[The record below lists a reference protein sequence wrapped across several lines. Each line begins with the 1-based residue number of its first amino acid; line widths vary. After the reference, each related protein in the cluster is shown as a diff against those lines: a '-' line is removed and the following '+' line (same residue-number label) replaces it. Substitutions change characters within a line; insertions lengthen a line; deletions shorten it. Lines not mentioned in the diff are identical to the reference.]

1 MKSYL
6 FLLLIILVSGNIGA
20 QNPDRTLD
28 GFQIDESK
36 IVINTND
43 GAYYIQYYDAKVV
56 ETQFVPAGDQRV
68 DVSHA
73 VIKKPIEIDIDIKNH
88 KHKIVFNTSGI
99 DVHIM
104 KKPFQLLYYRDAEYI
119 ISEKKGYQEKE
130 KGFDLE
136 FNLTETETLMGGGA
150 RALSMNRRGHK
161 LKLYNKAHYGYE
173 TRSAL
178 MNYTLPIVLSSQQY
192 MIHFDNPMKGNIDL
206 DSQFNNTLNY
216 HAIGGAKRYQII
228 ATADWENTIKL
239 YTALTGNQPL
249 PPRWAFGNF
258 SSRFGYHSQDE
269 VLTTIDEF
277 KKKDIPVDA
286 IILDLFWFGKEMKG
300 TMGNLKFHRDSFP
313 KPEQMMKKLDQQGVK
328 TVLITEPFIL
338 TSSNRWEEAVEK
350 KILATDSVGNPAKYD
365 FYFGNT
371 GLIDI
376 FKPEAK
382 DWFWDIYKDLKQKG
396 VDGFWGDL
404 GEPEVHPEWVEHVN
418 GSANEVHNIY
428 GHEWTKLIDKGY
440 SKDFPNARPFILMR
454 AAYSGTQRYGI
465 IPWSGDVNRTW
476 GGLASQPEISLQ
488 MGLQGLAYMHSDLGG
503 FAGNLKDDELYK
515 RWLQYG
521 VYQPIYRPHAQEELA
536 SEPVFRS
543 KEVQKAA
550 RKSIN
555 KRYRMLPYIYT
566 MAFENSQSGIPLMRP
581 LFYEEPDNYQLYKV
595 SNNYLWGNNMLIAP
609 VLDKNQTHIRVYFPN
624 TANWYDPVKQKLIK
638 GGQTRLISLD
648 DYQYDI
654 PHFIRGDAFIP
665 KAKLV
670 QTTANYSLE
679 KFNLNYYADPDKPT
693 NKDIIYHDNGK
704 MPDAYQKGKYEILH
718 ISSKQD
724 ADDQL
729 IIELNKEIGANFSSE
744 IKMIGQFKM
753 HNMTDEPSAVSINDK
768 KQKYEYDLI
777 NHHLVI
783 KNIPLNNKNTEII
796 IKF

>member
-1 MKSYL
+1 M
-6 FLLLIILVSGNIGA
+6 
-20 QNPDRTLD
+20 T
-28 GFQIDESK
+28 
-36 IVINTND
+36 
-43 GAYYIQYYDAKVV
+43 
-56 ETQFVPAGDQRV
+56 
-68 DVSHA
+68 
-73 VIKKPIEIDIDIKNH
+73 
-88 KHKIVFNTSGI
+88 
-99 DVHIM
+99 
-104 KKPFQLLYYRDAEYI
+104 
-119 ISEKKGYQEKE
+119 
-130 KGFDLE
+130 
-136 FNLTETETLMGGGA
+136 
-150 RALSMNRRGHK
+150 
-161 LKLYNKAHYGYE
+161 
-173 TRSAL
+173 
-178 MNYTLPIVLSSQQY
+178 
-192 MIHFDNPMKGNIDL
+192 GNIDL
-206 DSQFNNTLNY
+206 DSQFNNTLTY

-228 ATADWENTIKL
+228 ATEEWEDNIKL
-239 YTALTGNQPL
+239 YTELTGNQPL

-269 VLTTIDEF
+269 VLNTVDEF

-286 IILDLFWFGKEMKG
+286 IILDLFWFGKKMKG

-338 TSSNRWEEAVEK
+338 TSSDRWEEAVDK

-382 DWFWDIYKDLKQKG
+382 DWFWNIYKDLKQKG

-404 GEPEVHPEWVEHVN
+404 GEPEVHPEWVNHVN

-428 GHEWTKLIDKGY
+428 GHEWTKLINDGY
-440 SKDFPNARPFILMR
+440 KEDFPNTRPFILMR
-454 AAYSGTQRYGI
+454 AAYSGTQRHGI

-566 MAFENSQSGIPLMRP
+566 MAFENSQ
-581 LFYEEPDNYQLYKV
+581 
-595 SNNYLWGNNMLIAP
+595 
-609 VLDKNQTHIRVYFPN
+609 
-624 TANWYDPVKQKLIK
+624 
-638 GGQTRLISLD
+638 
-648 DYQYDI
+648 
-654 PHFIRGDAFIP
+654 
-665 KAKLV
+665 
-670 QTTANYSLE
+670 
-679 KFNLNYYADPDKPT
+679 
-693 NKDIIYHDNGK
+693 NG
-704 MPDAYQKGKYEILH
+704 M
-718 ISSKQD
+718 
-724 ADDQL
+724 
-729 IIELNKEIGANFSSE
+729 
-744 IKMIGQFKM
+744 
-753 HNMTDEPSAVSINDK
+753 
-768 KQKYEYDLI
+768 
-777 NHHLVI
+777 
-783 KNIPLNNKNTEII
+783 PLNATAVL
-796 IKF
+796 